1 MSKPFAKGFQFIRN
15 LRACSSIFSIAL
27 LCLLTACGSSAVRAP
42 DSDHNPEIVVESES
56 GVSASKVVNH
66 TSVHAGLF
74 EWPVDRARLTRGFL
88 PKTRTRHRAHY
99 GIDLAA
105 PKGTPIY
112 AAQDGVVIYVGT
124 GFTGYGRMIM
134 IEGKEGFATLYAHL
148 SKFGTHEG
156 ARVVKGQA
164 IGAMGRTGR
173 ASGNHLHFE
182 IRKDKGPIDPL
193 IYLPSTSIPGTK
205 SARRQD

>member
-148 SKFGTHEG
+148 S
-156 ARVVKGQA
+156 
-164 IGAMGRTGR
+164 TGR